1 MPTYLYSGKSASGH
15 PTKGEIDSQSQAQA
29 VATLKQRQVTVSA
42 ISVKKSLIARMNAIQ
57 IPGLGK
63 KIKTKDLSIFT
74 RQFATMIDAGL
85 PLVQCLDILAAQN
98 DNAEFK
104 KILLDVKANV
114 EGGSTF
120 ADALKKHPKVFN
132 QLYINLVAA
141 GEVGGILDTI
151 LNRLS
156 NFMEKNE
163 KLKGKVKGALTYPV
177 AVIIIAMLI
186 TAGLLVFIVP
196 VFEDM
201 FSDFGQAL
209 PAPTQFVVFLS
220 DMIKNSWYII
230 IAVLIGIGVFIRQT
244 YKTDKGRHFYD
255 NLLLKSPVVGDLLRK
270 TSVARFSR
278 TLGTM
283 ISSGVPI
290 LESLDLVAKTADNV
304 IIEDAIMQARVS
316 LSEGKNLADPL
327 ADTKVFPGMVTSMI
341 AVGEQTGAMDTML
354 SKIAD
359 FYEDEVDTAVDALT
373 SLIEPLLMVF
383 LGVIIGGLVI
393 SLYLPI
399 FSIAGAAT
407 G

>member
-15 PTKGEIDSQSQAQA
+15 PTKGEIESSSQAQA
-29 VATLKQRQVTVSA
+29 VATLKQRQVTVTA
-42 ISVKKSLIARMNAIQ
+42 IEVRRSLLARMNAVK

-63 KIKTKDLSIFT
+63 KIKTKDLAIFT

-85 PLVQCLDILAAQN
+85 PLVQCLDILASQN
-98 DNAEFK
+98 DNDDFK
-104 KILLDVKANV
+104 AVLLDVKANV

-120 ADALKKHPKVFN
+120 AEALKKHPKVFN
-132 QLYINLVAA
+132 QLYVNLVAA

-163 KLKGKVKGALTYPV
+163 KLKGKVKGALSYPV
-177 AVIIIAMLI
+177 AVIVIALIIT
-186 TAGLLVFIVP
+186 TALLVFIVP

-201 FSDFGQAL
+201 FKDFGQAL

-220 DMIKNSWYII
+220 NSIKNSWYFILAFLIGTAII
-230 IAVLIGIGVFIRQT
+230 IRQA
-244 YKTDKGRHFYD
+244 YKTDKGRHFFD
-255 NLLLKSPVVGDLLRK
+255 KLLLKSPVVGDLLRK
-270 TSVARFSR
+270 TAVARFSR

-304 IIEDAIMQARVS
+304 IIEDAIMKARVS

-327 ADTKVFPGMVTSMI
+327 AETKVFPGMVTSMI

-359 FYEDEVDTAVDALT
+359 FYEDEVDVAVEALT

-383 LGVIIGGLVI
+383 LGVVIGGLVI

-399 FSIAGAAT
+399 FSIAGAASS
-407 G
+407 